1 LETHAEITKRPRRH
15 AVEARSLERPHPL
28 RAIQWLEVGCV
39 AGVLGGI
46 ALALPLILWDWV
58 HAGHRALELPMAT
71 TAWLFGLDHFSH
83 STYFIGS
90 IVVGFVLLGVYWA
103 VSGLVFTGLADRL
116 LGIATIGKSLAAGAA
131 WSFVSFIL
139 LLEHAAPDCARR
151 RPPPRGVSRAR
162 AVRRPGLGLD
172 RGLHGVRACDRS
184 GVRLDAIRAAANRR
198 GRADRD
204 RITRAEGGPWW
215 SPDVREPIG

>member
-1 LETHAEITKRPRRH
+1 LATHAEITKRPRQH

-131 WSFVSFIL
+131 WSFVSFIFFWNML
-139 LLEHAAPDCARR
+139 LPIARDGAPLRAASVAPGLFVAPDWVWTVAFTAF
-151 RPPPRGVSRAR
+151 GLVTG
-162 AVRRPGLGLD
+162 AVY
-172 RGLHGVRACDRS
+172 ASMRS
-184 GVRLDAIRAAANRR
+184 GLPQTAEDE
-198 GRADRD
+198 
-204 RITRAEGGPWW
+204 RIEI
-215 SPDVREPIG
+215 E

>member
-1 LETHAEITKRPRRH
+1 LATHAEITERSRRH
-15 AVEARSLERPHPL
+15 AVGAKSLERPHPL

-39 AGVLGGI
+39 AGVLGGA

-71 TAWLFGLDHFSH
+71 TAWFFGLDHFSH

-103 VSGLVFTGLADRL
+103 VSGLIFTGLADRL

-131 WSFVSFIL
+131 WSFVSFIFFWNML
-139 LLEHAAPDCARR
+139 LPIARDGAPFRAASVAPGLFVAPDWAWTVAFTAF
-151 RPPPRGVSRAR
+151 GLVSG
-162 AVRRPGLGLD
+162 AVY
-172 RGLHGVRACDRS
+172 ASMRS
-184 GVRLDAIRAAANRR
+184 GLRQSEGDE
-198 GRADRD
+198 
-204 RITRAEGGPWW
+204 RIEI
-215 SPDVREPIG
+215 E

>member
-1 LETHAEITKRPRRH
+1 LATHAEITKRPRQH

-58 HAGHRALELPMAT
+58 HAGHRALELAMAT

-131 WSFVSFIL
+131 WSFVSFIFFWNML
-139 LLEHAAPDCARR
+139 LPIARDGAPLRAASVAPGLFVAPDWVWTVAFTAF
-151 RPPPRGVSRAR
+151 GLVTG
-162 AVRRPGLGLD
+162 AVY
-172 RGLHGVRACDRS
+172 ASMRS
-184 GVRLDAIRAAANRR
+184 GLPQTAEDE
-198 GRADRD
+198 
-204 RITRAEGGPWW
+204 RIEI
-215 SPDVREPIG
+215 E

>member
-1 LETHAEITKRPRRH
+1 LATHAEITKRPRRH

-131 WSFVSFIL
+131 WSFVSFIFFWNML
-139 LLEHAAPDCARR
+139 LPIARDGAPLRAASVAPGLFVAPDWVWTVAFTAF
-151 RPPPRGVSRAR
+151 GLVTG
-162 AVRRPGLGLD
+162 AVY
-172 RGLHGVRACDRS
+172 ASMRS
-184 GVRLDAIRAAANRR
+184 GLRQTAEDE
-198 GRADRD
+198 
-204 RITRAEGGPWW
+204 RIEI
-215 SPDVREPIG
+215 E

>member
-1 LETHAEITKRPRRH
+1 LATHSEITERPRRH
-15 AVEARSLERPHPL
+15 AVGTRSLGRPHPL
-28 RAIQWLEVGCV
+28 TAIQWLEVGCV

-116 LGIATIGKSLAAGAA
+116 LGIATIAKSLAAGAA
-131 WSFVSFIL
+131 WSFVSFIFFWNML
-139 LLEHAAPDCARR
+139 LPIARDGAPLRAASVAPGLFVAPDWVWTVAFTAF
-151 RPPPRGVSRAR
+151 GLVTG
-162 AVRRPGLGLD
+162 AVY
-172 RGLHGVRACDRS
+172 ASMRS
-184 GVRLDAIRAAANRR
+184 GLRQTAEDE
-198 GRADRD
+198 
-204 RITRAEGGPWW
+204 RIEI
-215 SPDVREPIG
+215 E

>member
-1 LETHAEITKRPRRH
+1 LATHAEITKRPRRH

-58 HAGHRALELPMAT
+58 HAGHRALELAMAT
-71 TAWLFGLDHFSH
+71 TAWLFGLAHFSH

-131 WSFVSFIL
+131 WSFVSFIFFWNML
-139 LLEHAAPDCARR
+139 LPIARDGAPFRAASVAPGLFVAPDWVWTVAFTAF
-151 RPPPRGVSRAR
+151 GLVTG
-162 AVRRPGLGLD
+162 AVY
-172 RGLHGVRACDRS
+172 ASMRS
-184 GVRLDAIRAAANRR
+184 GLRQTAEDE
-198 GRADRD
+198 
-204 RITRAEGGPWW
+204 RIEI
-215 SPDVREPIG
+215 E